1 MSIIGRQIEVKRGK
15 LQEVITIQNVSKIV
29 NKVYSISGKN
39 EKKSITVTMTI
50 DEISEKLI

>member
-29 NKVYSISGKN
+29 NKIYSISGKN
-39 EKKSITVTMTI
+39 EKRSITVTMTI